1 MQNSTFL
8 TMKILNLEK
17 EENGVKIDMKITK
30 RFYFYHHL
38 LEIMGVRI
46 LTATRICHIILIVAR
61 GATVLALPLSMSPRS
76 SGTPPHGMQQELLD
90 ADAEF

>member
-1 MQNSTFL
+1 
-8 TMKILNLEK
+8 MKILNLEK
-17 EENGVKIDMKITK
+17 EENGVKIDMKLPKGFILINI
-30 RFYFYHHL
+30 F

-46 LTATRICHIILIVAR
+46 LTATHICHVILKVAR

-76 SGTPPHGMQQELLD
+76 SGTPPHGLQQELLD